1 MILLSLIYCC
11 LLLRSFTKA
20 DTPITRKNVPNVG
33 SAIQLGELY
42 DATRDVLLIKNLY
55 SRETI
60 ENNSTDLET
69 VYSNTRFLV
78 EESYLDRI
86 NALDVDLALEL
97 SLMGGFIQISGLSL
111 NKYCC

>member
-60 ENNSTDLET
+60 ENNSTDLESKSAI
-69 VYSNTRFLV
+69 YSMAIRVV
-78 EESYLDRI
+78 EFSNRGYKIRK
-86 NALDVDLALEL
+86 VFALE
-97 SLMGGFIQISGLSL
+97 STYSKEIIEF
-111 NKYCC
+111 

>member
-60 ENNSTDLET
+60 ENSSTDLESKSAI
-69 VYSNTRFLV
+69 YSMAIRVV
-78 EESYLDRI
+78 EFSNRGYKIRK
-86 NALDVDLALEL
+86 VFALE
-97 SLMGGFIQISGLSL
+97 STYSKEIIEF
-111 NKYCC
+111 